1 MSMNNSAGHL
11 VVDYISSDDKTV
23 EDYISDLSATT
34 DNYNGYNLLMGDFG
48 WVIISRIFGD

>member
-48 WVIISRIFGD
+48 